1 MGTKKFRTGVAER
14 SRAAVMNPGN
24 RQDESA
30 LRRGRQTRTKQE
42 NQEYYQNG
50 SKWKFPRGAE
60 MRTLTGRL
68 RELLSDDYIPYDY
81 AQDCADW
88 VEECGVAALAIL
100 EAAKKLISTGW
111 VILSNWQRRILKKM

>member
-1 MGTKKFRTGVAER
+1 
-14 SRAAVMNPGN
+14 
-24 RQDESA
+24 
-30 LRRGRQTRTKQE
+30 
-42 NQEYYQNG
+42 
-50 SKWKFPRGAE
+50 

-100 EAAKKLISTGW
+100 EAARAKKIDFYGVGNTLELATTDIEED
-111 VILSNWQRRILKKM
+111 VIRSLQKPLDDLSDLLQAAGERGG